1 MADISG
7 AANKFTVIKNEDI
20 SRLAPG
26 YIDLLELIL
35 NQITLD
41 RLKHGKNSTPFYLVV
56 NEDEPY
62 ADEVIEI
69 MKRHGHWG

>member
-1 MADISG
+1 MADVTG
-7 AANKFTVIKNEDI
+7 MANKFTVIKNEDI
-20 SRLAPG
+20 KRLAPG
-26 YIDLLELIL
+26 YADLLRLIL
-35 NQITLD
+35 SQIALD
-41 RLKHGKNSTPFYLVV
+41 RMTRGKNTAPIYLVV